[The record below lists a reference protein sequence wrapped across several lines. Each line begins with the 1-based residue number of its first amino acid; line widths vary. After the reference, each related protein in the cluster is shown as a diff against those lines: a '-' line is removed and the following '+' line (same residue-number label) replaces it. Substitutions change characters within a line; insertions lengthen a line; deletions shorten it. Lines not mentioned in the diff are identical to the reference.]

1 MRKYSILKWACL
13 FLGLAMFNACGE
25 KDEGWIHDFAPFSVV
40 FVVEDRAGN
49 DLLAPD
55 TENSIAENGIY
66 AIYQGE
72 IYQKDSL
79 LIEPESKAL
88 YVPFEGLKVE
98 YVDYLGKYALMFG
111 PFLGHDVYVD
121 EPVIFDWGD
130 GTKRDTVTFSN
141 DFWTDGPHAGVER
154 SFRLNGKEVE
164 SPIKIIRE

>member
-1 MRKYSILKWACL
+1 MRKCSILKWTCL
-13 FLGLAMFNACGE
+13 LLGLAMFNACGE
-25 KDEGWIHDFAPFSVV
+25 KDEGWIYDFAPFSITLI
-40 FVVEDRAGN
+40 VEDRAGN
-49 DLLAPD
+49 NLLAPD
-55 TENSIAENGIY
+55 AENGIAENGIY
-66 AIYQGE
+66 AIYRGE

-79 LIEPESKAL
+79 LEDPGSKAV

-98 YVDYLGKYALMFG
+98 YVDYLERYALMFG

-141 DFWTDGPHAGVER
+141 APWADGPDAGVER
-154 SFRLNGKEVE
+154 SFRLNGKEAG

>member
-1 MRKYSILKWACL
+1 MYL
-13 FLGLAMFNACGE
+13 FAWVFAFISCKNE
-25 KDEGWIHDFAPFSVV
+25 EEYWDTDFAPFSVV

-72 IYQKDSL
+72 IYRKDSL

-88 YVPFEGLKVE
+88 YVPFEGLKIE
-98 YVDYLGKYALMFG
+98 YAEYLEKYALMFG

-141 DFWTDGPHAGVER
+141 DFWTDGPHACVER